1 MSGFPPWKPFTKLQP
16 RITSSTVFFSTVNLV
31 RAPVQRLPA
40 RALAVRTGGIRE
52 PGRASHR
59 ESSRAR
65 NRATP
70 ASPPKREELMG
81 ESAVTF
87 PSSSSKTILS
97 DRTVTQGSWAPPAES
112 SPALSACRGLN
123 TGDRRAAARAGAL
136 MAALWGIAPHGALM
150 MLTALMEPRPLHG
163 SALGSLLRHPCCP
176 HDAPVGKALAWCSV

>member
-1 MSGFPPWKPFTKLQP
+1 MEAFHQIAAQNNIVHCFFQHSKSGQSARPASPCSRPGSPHWGHPRARPCQP
-16 RITSSTVFFSTVNLV
+16 SGEL
-31 RAPVQRLPA
+31 
-40 RALAVRTGGIRE
+40 
-52 PGRASHR
+52 
-59 ESSRAR
+59 RAR